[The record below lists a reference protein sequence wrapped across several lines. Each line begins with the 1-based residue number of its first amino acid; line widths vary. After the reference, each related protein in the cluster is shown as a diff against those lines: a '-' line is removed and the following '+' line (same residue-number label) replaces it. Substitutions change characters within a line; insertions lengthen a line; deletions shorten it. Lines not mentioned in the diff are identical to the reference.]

1 MSTRRYLTLAA
12 MAVLPVAAMATPARP
27 LGAQTVRALTGGEIH
42 TLAGEVIANGTV
54 VITDGL
60 ITAVGANVAV
70 PAGAEVMDVSGLRVY
85 PGLFDAMTQLGLT
98 EIGQV
103 DVTNDFSELGDFN
116 PHLVAAT
123 AVHPA
128 SEHIPVA
135 RANGVTHAITAP
147 RAGGGGFRGGGSS
160 GFAGQGTLV
169 NLDGWTVEEMQVV
182 ASVGLVLQWPTIR
195 TREFD
200 INRFEFV
207 DRDYDEAKKEFEDRL
222 TELRTWF
229 ESGKHQVRAAE
240 AGAAARDLK
249 LEALGR
255 VISGDLPLII
265 VVNGERNIRAAV
277 DFAETEG
284 LDFILAGANEA
295 WKVADMLAE
304 KDVRVI
310 LGPTQTM
317 PGDDDESYDEA
328 YANPGKLHA
337 AGVTFA
343 IATFGSSN
351 VRLLP
356 FEAGQAV
363 PFGLPNEE
371 ALKAITIYPAQ
382 ILGLADKVGTIE
394 PGKMANL
401 MVTDGD
407 PLEIRTQVT
416 EVIIGGR
423 PVGVE
428 NKHKDSYE
436 KWRSRPTG
444 SGSPGS
450 QRHVREREHSLDGAR

>member
-1 MSTRRYLTLAA
+1 MKT
-12 MAVLPVAAMATPARP
+12 MFVAAALLIT
-27 LGAQTVRALTGGEIH
+27 GAQEMHGQTVRALTGGEIH
-42 TLAGEVIANGTV
+42 TLAGEVIQNGTV
-54 VITDGL
+54 VITDGM
-60 ITAVGANVAV
+60 ITAVGADVQV
-70 PAGAEVMDVSGLRVY
+70 PAGAEVMDVSGHRVY

-103 DVTNDFSELGDFN
+103 AVTNDFSELGDFN

-169 NLDGWTVEEMQVV
+169 NLDGWTVEEMQVMP
-182 ASVGLVLQWPTIR
+182 SVGMVLQWPTIR

-200 INRFEFV
+200 FNRFEFV

-222 TELRTWF
+222 AELRTWF
-229 ESGKHQVRAAE
+229 ESGKHQVRAMT
-240 AGAAARDLK
+240 AGAASRDLK

-255 VISGDLPLII
+255 VINGELPLII
-265 VVNGERNIRAAV
+265 VANGEKNIQAAV
-277 DFAETEG
+277 AFAEAEQ
-284 LDFILAGANEA
+284 LDFVLAGARGA

-304 KDVRVI
+304 KNVRVI

-356 FEAGQAV
+356 FEAAQAV
-363 PFGLPNEE
+363 PFGLPNDV
-371 ALKAITIYPAQ
+371 ALRAITVTPAE
-382 ILGLADKVGTIE
+382 ILGVSDRLGTIE
-394 PGKMANL
+394 AGKMANL

-416 EVIIGGR
+416 EVIIGGQ

-444 SGSPGS
+444 
-450 QRHVREREHSLDGAR
+450 